1 MFHQRYPAL
10 KGKPIK
16 LVSPFHFDEEAVK
29 RRAEELTPAG
39 AKVTVLSNEIWTGH
53 FFSGGITAKEYTQR
67 IHTIFPNGK
76 ILIVIRRQEDMML
89 SAYADALERFYI
101 TIPLKSFLF
110 VKRQDMAPAPN
121 PYFFCFDGLVA
132 YYAKLFGRDN
142 VFVLPYEV
150 LDDPDISFTDEV
162 CRFAGVKPLPGE
174 SPAQNVRDYTKYA
187 ALKKLRAL
195 NLLFCDNESL
205 DRPAV
210 NIRGLRALRATMVR
224 IMQSFI
230 SGPEAIRE
238 KDLALI
244 GKQLEGYIRESNKNL
259 QAFTD
264 YDLKKLGYML

>member
-1 MFHQRYPAL
+1 MA
-10 KGKPIK
+10 
-16 LVSPFHFDEEAVK
+16 DAV
-29 RRAEELTPAG
+29 
-39 AKVTVLSNEIWTGH
+39 AKV
-53 FFSGGITAKEYTQR
+53 
-67 IHTIFPNGK
+67 
-76 ILIVIRRQEDMML
+76 
-89 SAYADALERFYI
+89 
-101 TIPLKSFLF
+101 
-110 VKRQDMAPAPN
+110 
-121 PYFFCFDGLVA
+121 
-132 YYAKLFGRDN
+132 
-142 VFVLPYEV
+142 
-150 LDDPDISFTDEV
+150 
-162 CRFAGVKPLPGE
+162 
-174 SPAQNVRDYTKYA
+174 QNVRDYTKYA

-210 NIRGLRALRATMVR
+210 NIRGLGALRATMVR